1 MARAERFPAY
11 AQAGLAE
18 AGRRQARTG
27 LAWGL
32 AFFACAQVGLSLF
45 MDCGHPEL
53 RHPEYGYRYHLL
65 RQRLADDIAK
75 PPSNR

>member
-1 MARAERFPAY
+1 MARAERFPAF

-32 AFFACAQVGLSLF
+32 AFFAYQVG
-45 MDCGHPEL
+45 
-53 RHPEYGYRYHLL
+53 RLL
-65 RQRLADDIAK
+65 GG
-75 PPSNR
+75 